1 MITIAHV
8 LMMIIII
15 IYTTGLTFIDIITID
30 EEYIWIYTLGIDYGP
45 FTVSNWKSFMLQ
57 LLIITAT
64 DWNTMREEERSLRR
78 AYVLIKHS

>member
-1 MITIAHV
+1 LITIAHV

-64 DWNTMREEERSLRR
+64 D
-78 AYVLIKHS
+78 